1 MKKLLLL
8 SLLLI
13 LVSGCTAA
21 VINKV
26 PDLNTLAFSKKMIL
40 EETDRYKIDVETIS
54 INETET
60 VSVKKIN
67 ESLLYGY
74 QVFLDLFKKN
84 QAEVDPIGGNKHALS
99 IESTPLIYN
108 EDLIS
113 IELSV
118 YENLGGAHP
127 NTYKTGLIHSI
138 KDDLWIMPSD
148 LADTESGLKEILDIF
163 SNEAYQHISFNYP
176 GTDPDEE
183 WLKEGTQPTTLNF
196 FDFTLTPE
204 GIRLYIPT
212 YQVAPYAV
220 GAFEVP
226 VEYSQVKEW
235 ITNQTILHYI
245 SKLEQ

>member
-1 MKKLLLL
+1 M
-8 SLLLI
+8 I
-13 LVSGCTAA
+13 IQCE
-21 VINKV
+21 NC
-26 PDLNTLAFSKKMIL
+26 SKKFIVKDRDIP
-40 EETDRYKIDVETIS
+40 EEGRSVQCGHCSFTWYQKSISVPNEPIKLTKIVEPS
-54 INETET
+54 
-60 VSVKKIN
+60 KKIN